1 MYSVYIC
8 INTGNTIMT
17 TVTQPELSIHSNTR
31 IKEIENKALS
41 VIAGDVM
48 SIIDNP
54 DLNTLNEMR
63 TAILRSMNAAEPVQ
77 YLFMGDNDSIVLR
90 VDILILKLS
99 DTKIQVEVDYTKNN
113 KVVKSISK
121 LIEAN

>member
-1 MYSVYIC
+1 
-8 INTGNTIMT
+8 MT